1 MLGGQLFNI
10 AVIAVG
16 FILLSKAASEAI
28 KRTLILAR
36 HWNFSEFAVS
46 FLFIGIVA
54 VLPEL
59 LIGITSAISGASDFG
74 AGIVIGSNIAD
85 LTLIVGLVA
94 LLTNGIRLHNHTFGN
109 VKKLALLTA
118 MPFIL
123 FLDGELS
130 RIDGWVLILSF
141 FIYLFFLFRRS
152 AKMPAIKLGYNNVFV
167 FKELLFLFLS
177 VGIMIFS
184 AQLITD
190 SAKQINSAIALPIF
204 FVGIVV
210 AVGTC
215 LPEFVVSLK
224 SNKNRHGE
232 LGLGDIL
239 GNVFADCL
247 LTLGI
252 ITVISPIKPEYPL
265 LVITAAFLMIFSMLT
280 LIVLS
285 RSEDRISK
293 DEGIFLIILYF
304 FFLALQ
310 FGLEQLII
318 R

>member
-1 MLGGQLFNI
+1 M
-10 AVIAVG
+10 
-16 FILLSKAASEAI
+16 
-28 KRTLILAR
+28 
-36 HWNFSEFAVS
+36 
-46 FLFIGIVA
+46 
-54 VLPEL
+54 
-59 LIGITSAISGASDFG
+59 
-74 AGIVIGSNIAD
+74 
-85 LTLIVGLVA
+85 
-94 LLTNGIRLHNHTFGN
+94 
-109 VKKLALLTA
+109 
-118 MPFIL
+118 
-123 FLDGELS
+123 
-130 RIDGWVLILSF
+130 
-141 FIYLFFLFRRS
+141 
-152 AKMPAIKLGYNNVFV
+152 
-167 FKELLFLFLS
+167 
-177 VGIMIFS
+177 
-184 AQLITD
+184 
-190 SAKQINSAIALPIF
+190 
-204 FVGIVV
+204 
-210 AVGTC
+210 
-215 LPEFVVSLK
+215 SLK

>member
-1 MLGGQLFNI
+1 
-10 AVIAVG
+10 
-16 FILLSKAASEAI
+16 
-28 KRTLILAR
+28 
-36 HWNFSEFAVS
+36 
-46 FLFIGIVA
+46 
-54 VLPEL
+54 
-59 LIGITSAISGASDFG
+59 
-74 AGIVIGSNIAD
+74 
-85 LTLIVGLVA
+85 
-94 LLTNGIRLHNHTFGN
+94 
-109 VKKLALLTA
+109 
-118 MPFIL
+118 
-123 FLDGELS
+123 
-130 RIDGWVLILSF
+130 
-141 FIYLFFLFRRS
+141 
-152 AKMPAIKLGYNNVFV
+152 
-167 FKELLFLFLS
+167 
-177 VGIMIFS
+177 MIFS

-310 FGLEQLII
+310 FGLEQLIV